1 MPRGGGGPDRGATHP
16 WQMLMWTAFTFA
28 CSVAVV
34 FTLAH
39 YALAT
44 RAGQE
49 RDQAA
54 MEAVYARAAVRE
66 QVLSMLGYVSIGT
79 TALALIVCV
88 GLALVRKRYA
98 AAVGAITVV
107 AAANVTTQLLKDKAF
122 VRPDY
127 GNLTI
132 NSLPSGHTTVVA
144 SVTLAALL
152 IAPMA
157 ARAFVSI
164 LGTFAVTLTGASTI
178 VAGWHRPSDV
188 FAGLAV
194 SLAWGSLVV
203 FVLGIRRPGRLPRA
217 QWWPTFWSVVG
228 AIGAGALLVLIG
240 VRPMQGWQGLIDAA
254 LVLGSIGVVS
264 AAVVG
269 VFARLSSVHAR

>member
-1 MPRGGGGPDRGATHP
+1 
-16 WQMLMWTAFTFA
+16 
-28 CSVAVV
+28 
-34 FTLAH
+34 
-39 YALAT
+39 
-44 RAGQE
+44 
-49 RDQAA
+49 
-54 MEAVYARAAVRE
+54 MEAVYARADVRE
-66 QVLSMLGYVSIGT
+66 QVLSLLGYVSIGT

-88 GLALVRKRYA
+88 GLALVRRRYA
-98 AAVGAITVV
+98 AAVAAITVV
-107 AAANVTTQLLKDKAF
+107 AAANVTTQLLKDQVF
-122 VRPDY
+122 VRPDF

-152 IAPMA
+152 IAPMS
-157 ARAFVSI
+157 ARAFVAI
-164 LGTFAVTLTGASTI
+164 LGSFTVTLTGASTI

-188 FAGLAV
+188 FAGLAI

-203 FVLGIRRPGRLPRA
+203 LVLGIRRPGRLPRA
-217 QWWPTFWSVVG
+217 QWWPTVWSFVG

-240 VRPMQGWQGLIDAA
+240 VRPVQGWQGLLDAA
-254 LVLGSIGVVS
+254 VVLGSIGVVS